1 MQCWK
6 LATTYKFTAPL
17 WTVAGC

>member
-17 WTVAGC
+17 WTDAGC